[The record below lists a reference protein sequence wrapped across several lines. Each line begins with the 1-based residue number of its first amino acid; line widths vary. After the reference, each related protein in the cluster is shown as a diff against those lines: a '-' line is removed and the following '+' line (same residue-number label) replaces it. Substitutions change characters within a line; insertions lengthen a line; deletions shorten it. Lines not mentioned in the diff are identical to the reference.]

1 MKDLPEWTEVH
12 SIFFDFDGVFTD
24 NRVNVSEEGI
34 EHVTCSRG
42 DGLGIAILKKFV
54 EVNHWDLRIAIIS
67 TEENPVVRR
76 RAEKMGLTYYHG
88 VKNKFR
94 LATSILDGEKLSD
107 LSGMI
112 YLGNDLN
119 DLSLFDTDC
128 YSVAPIDAH
137 ERIKA
142 AASMVINVKGGSGFV
157 RAFVEKLL
165 RLDHMS
171 NDDLY
176 RLL

>member
-1 MKDLPEWTEVH
+1 M
-12 SIFFDFDGVFTD
+12 
-24 NRVNVSEEGI
+24 
-34 EHVTCSRG
+34 
-42 DGLGIAILKKFV
+42 GIAILKKFV

-119 DLSLFDTDC
+119 DLSLFDTIAILLPLLMPMKESRRRLYGDQC
-128 YSVAPIDAH
+128 KRWLWFCKSLRGKV
-137 ERIKA
+137 
-142 AASMVINVKGGSGFV
+142 VKIGSY
-157 RAFVEKLL
+157 VE
-165 RLDHMS
+165 
-171 NDDLY
+171 
-176 RLL
+176 